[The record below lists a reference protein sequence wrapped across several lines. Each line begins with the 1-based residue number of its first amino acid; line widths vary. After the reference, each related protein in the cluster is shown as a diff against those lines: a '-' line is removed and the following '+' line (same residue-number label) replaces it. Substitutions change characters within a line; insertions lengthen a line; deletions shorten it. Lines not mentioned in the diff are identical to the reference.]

1 MVLETRQVNGGTVM
15 VVALRASKSR
25 RLPLTHRC
33 LLPLL
38 PVAIWAS
45 SAESVWSQAA
55 APQTAPPAAQQ
66 PVRDVAAGP
75 APLQPDQQ
83 MPTLAIVNGEPITR
97 QQLASESMKR
107 FGEEVLE
114 SLVSKH
120 LVFME
125 CQNRG
130 ILITEKDVND
140 DIIAKAKALGMSAEY
155 WMKMICEQ
163 RKITED
169 RVKNDIIWMQMA
181 LRRLA
186 EKEIQVSNEDIQ
198 KRMELEYGPKVR
210 VREIVLTDRSEAE
223 KIRAE
228 AMARPAD
235 FGNLAKQYSKNPV
248 SQALKGLIPPIAL
261 HTTEPA
267 FEQVIFAMKPG
278 DISEVLT
285 YAENQFVVLKCEEL
299 FPAVQLPPDQIAAI
313 EERLVKEISDAKLTD
328 AAASLFKR
336 LQEATK
342 VVNVVNDPELS
353 QKYPGVA
360 AMVGDQVQI
369 RTLDLAEECIVRYGQ
384 DILQAEIDRT
394 LLLQALKAAN
404 KQVSQ
409 DDINNEIRR
418 AAESFGY
425 RKTDGSID
433 LQAWLTF
440 VTDGNL
446 KKVDFY
452 VSDVVWKSVALK
464 KLVES
469 RVEVTTEDLQKGFE
483 ANFGQKVE
491 CLAIMLR
498 DQRTA
503 LKVWQMASAN
513 PTEEYFGQLA
523 KQYSVEPASQN
534 NNGQVPP
541 IRRHSGRPDLEEE
554 AFSLKSGEI
563 SKVVQV
569 GEYYI
574 ILFCQG
580 MTEPVVTEFD
590 AVKEHLYQ
598 DILEK
603 KLRLAMEDE
612 FLAIRGDAQID
623 NFLAGTSQSGKAL
636 RAAAKQNE
644 QRGTQR

>member
-1 MVLETRQVNGGTVM
+1 MVPGHRTSQARHLSFAR
-15 VVALRASKSR
+15 
-25 RLPLTHRC
+25 RC

-38 PVAIWAS
+38 PLAFWAG
-45 SAESVWSQAA
+45 SADPACSQTVP
-55 APQTAPPAAQQ
+55 PQPAQPAAGNSTTTQ
-66 PVRDVAAGP
+66 G
-75 APLQPDQQ
+75 PLQPDQQ

-97 QQLASESMKR
+97 QQLANECVKR

-114 SLVSKH
+114 SLISKH

-130 ILITEKDVND
+130 ILLTEKEVND
-140 DIIAKAKALGMSAEY
+140 DIISKAKALGMSAEY

-163 RKITED
+163 RKISED
-169 RVKNDIIWMQMA
+169 RVKNDIIWMQLA

-198 KRMELEYGPKVR
+198 QRIELEYGPKVR
-210 VREIVLTDRSEAE
+210 VREIVLTDRNEAE

-228 AMARPAD
+228 ALSRPAE

-278 DISEVLT
+278 DISEVLS
-285 YAENQFVVLKCEEL
+285 YAENQFVILKCEEV
-299 FPAVQLPPDQIAAI
+299 FPAVQLPPDQVAAI

-328 AAASLFKR
+328 AAAGLFKR
-336 LQEATK
+336 LQETTR
-342 VVNVVNDPELS
+342 VVNVINDPELS

-360 AMVGDQVQI
+360 AMVGDQLQI
-369 RTLDLAEECIVRYGQ
+369 RTLELAEECIVRYGP
-384 DILQAEIDRT
+384 DILQSEIDRT
-394 LLLQALKAAN
+394 LLLQALKTAN
-404 KQVSQ
+404 RQVTQ

-425 RKTDGSID
+425 RKADGSID

-469 RVEVTTEDLQKGFE
+469 RVEVTNEDLQKGFE

-513 PTEEYFGQLA
+513 PQEDYFGQLA

-554 AFSLKSGEI
+554 AFSLKTGEI

-580 MTEPVVTEFD
+580 MTQPVVTEFD
-590 AVKEHLYQ
+590 AVKEHLYA

-603 KLRLAMEDE
+603 KLRLSMEDE
-612 FLAIRGDAQID
+612 FLALRGDAQID

-636 RAAAKQNE
+636 RAAAKQAE
-644 QRGTQR
+644 QRGQQR

>member
-1 MVLETRQVNGGTVM
+1 M
-15 VVALRASKSR
+15 VVAFRALKSR
-25 RLPLTHRC
+25 RLPFTRYC
-33 LLPLL
+33 LAPVMPLAL
-38 PVAIWAS
+38 LIGGLNP
-45 SAESVWSQAA
+45 VWSQSINR
-55 APQTAPPAAQQ
+55 PAAQQ
-66 PVRDVAAGP
+66 PQAADVAAVP

-83 MPTLAIVNGEPITR
+83 MPTLAIVNGEPVTR
-97 QQLASESMKR
+97 QEIAAECMKR

-114 SLVSKH
+114 SLISKH

-140 DIIAKAKALGMSAEY
+140 EIVAKAKALGMSAEF

-186 EKEIQVSNEDIQ
+186 EKEIEVSNEDIQ
-198 KRMELEYGPKVR
+198 KRLEFEYGSKVR
-210 VREIVLTDRSEAE
+210 VREIVLTDRAEAE

-228 AMARPAD
+228 ALAKPTE

-248 SQALKGLIPPIAL
+248 SQALKGLIPPIAR

-267 FEQVIFAMKPG
+267 FEQVIFAMQPG
-278 DISEVLT
+278 EISEVLPF
-285 YAENQFVVLKCEEL
+285 AENQFVILKCEEI
-299 FPAVQLPPDQIAAI
+299 FPAAEIPPDQITAV
-313 EERLVKEISDAKLTD
+313 EERMVKEISDAKLTD
-328 AAASLFKR
+328 AAANLFKQ
-336 LQEATK
+336 LQETTR
-342 VVNVVNDPELS
+342 VVNVINDSELS
-353 QKYPGVA
+353 QRYPGVA
-360 AMVGDQVQI
+360 ALIGDQVQI
-369 RTLDLAEECIVRYGQ
+369 KTLELAEECIVRYGQ
-384 DILQAEIDRT
+384 DVLQSEVDRT
-394 LLLQALKAAN
+394 LLLQALKLAN

-418 AAESFGY
+418 AAEAFGY
-425 RKTDGSID
+425 RKSDGSVD

-452 VSDVVWKSVALK
+452 VADEVWKTCALK
-464 KLVES
+464 KLVET
-469 RVEVTTEDLQKGFE
+469 RVGVTEEDLQKGYE
-483 ANFGQKVE
+483 ANFGAKVE

-541 IRRHSGRPDLEEE
+541 IRRHSGRPELEEE

-569 GEYYI
+569 GGYFI
-574 ILFCQG
+574 ILYCQG
-580 MTEPVVTEFD
+580 MTEPTVTEFE
-590 AVKEHLYQ
+590 AVKEYLYQ

-603 KLRLAMEDE
+603 KMRLAMEDE

-623 NFLAGTSQSGKAL
+623 NFLAGTSQSGKSL
-636 RAAAKQNE
+636 RSAAKEAE
-644 QRGTQR
+644 QRGPQR